1 MNRRSIA
8 ALFATTL
15 LCSPIAVMAQ
25 APSAAITA
33 AVADAGRPAADK
45 AADTNR
51 KPGPVLAFAGVKPGM
66 VVAELGS
73 GGGYYTRLLYKAV
86 GPSGTVLAIVT
97 QGQAARAGGLD
108 ALNAI
113 AAAYPNVKITTVPDY
128 A

>member
-1 MNRRSIA
+1 MNHRFTA
-8 ALFATTL
+8 ALFVTTL

-51 KPGPVLAFAGVKPGM
+51 KPGQVLAFAGVKPGM

-73 GGGYYTRLLYKAV
+73 GGGCWSTRVCHQQNSLELPPMRNTPCGLSARKMATNSLLSAAKKV
-86 GPSGTVLAIVT
+86 GSASCTVS
-97 QGQAARAGGLD
+97 
-108 ALNAI
+108 
-113 AAAYPNVKITTVPDY
+113 
-128 A
+128 